1 MDELSEV
8 VWADILGHVRT
19 HHAAIARGWFS
30 QLSPGTLHGG
40 ILKIIAANA
49 AQLSYLLEHC
59 VRPFIEASQ
68 AATGRLVSVEFEAGN
83 GETLESA
90 GLLRPR
96 AQDQYSAAG
105 DLGLRLNA
113 DNVFENYVVG
123 PCNRMAHASCLS
135 VSQSPGTT
143 YNPLFLHGAAGLGK
157 THLIQAICH
166 RVLDLAPGTQV
177 VYMSCETFVNHF
189 IDAVERGVLNSFRY
203 RYRHADVLMI
213 DDIQFLAGRDRTQEE
228 FFHTFNTLYQ
238 LQKQIV
244 LSADSPPSEIPQLE
258 ERLVSR
264 FKWGLVARIDPPCME
279 TREAI
284 IRKKMRMRGV
294 ELPDDVVAH
303 LASSIKTNP
312 REIEGALINL
322 QSRAVTESRAIDL
335 ELSRSVLGDDDERRP
350 RRVRIQDIMAVVTER
365 FDVKLSDLQGRRR
378 SRSIALPRQ
387 VCMYLG
393 RRLTNHSLEEIGGFF
408 GGRDHT
414 TVLHANKLITR
425 RCEEEPE
432 FNRRISE
439 VEETLLKGGFS
450 EQDGTSRSVTPRG

>member
-1 MDELSEV
+1 MNDLSEA

-30 QLSPGTLHGG
+30 QLSAGTLQGG
-40 ILKIIAANA
+40 ILKIMAANA
-49 AQLSYLLEHC
+49 AQLSYLVEHC
-59 VRPFIEASQ
+59 MQPFVEASQ
-68 AATGRLVSVEFEAGN
+68 AATGRLVSVEFEAAN
-83 GETLESA
+83 GETLESSGLARPVSPDGPGIA
-90 GLLRPR
+90 GEP
-96 AQDQYSAAG
+96 A
-105 DLGLRLNA
+105 LRLNA
-113 DNVFENYVVG
+113 DYVFDNYVIG

-135 VSQSPGTT
+135 VSQAPGTS
-143 YNPLFLHGAAGLGK
+143 YNPLFLHGSAGLGK

-166 RVLDLAPGTQV
+166 RILDHAPATRV

-189 IDAVERGVLNSFRY
+189 IDSVERGALNSFRY

-238 LQKQIV
+238 LHKQIV
-244 LSADSPPSEIPQLE
+244 LSADSSPSEIPQLE

-264 FKWGLVARIDPPCME
+264 FKWGLVARIDPPCQE

-284 IRKKMRMRGV
+284 VRKKMRMRGMEV
-294 ELPDDVVAH
+294 PDDVVTY
-303 LASSIKTNP
+303 LASAIKTNA
-312 REIEGALINL
+312 REIEGALIHL
-322 QSRAVTESRAIDL
+322 QGRAATESRAIDL
-335 ELSRSVLGDDDERRP
+335 DLSRSVLGQDEHLRRK
-350 RRVRIQDIMAVVTER
+350 RVRIQDIMAAVTER

-387 VCMYLG
+387 ICMYLG

-414 TVLHANKLITR
+414 TVLHAIKLVTR
-425 RCEEEPE
+425 RCEEGQD
-432 FNRRISE
+432 FRRRIEELEAFLLNGAE
-439 VEETLLKGGFS
+439 V
-450 EQDGTSRSVTPRG
+450 

>member
-1 MDELSEV
+1 MNDLSEA
-8 VWADILGHVRT
+8 VWADILGYVRT

-30 QLSPGTLHGG
+30 QLSAGTLNNGV
-40 ILKIIAANA
+40 LRIIAANA
-49 AQLSYLLEHC
+49 PQLSYLIEHC
-59 VRPFIEASQ
+59 VRAFVEAAQ
-68 AATGRLVSVEFEAGN
+68 AATGRLVSVEFESAT

-90 GLLRPR
+90 GLARP
-96 AQDQYSAAG
+96 ASVDEFSVAG
-105 DLGLRLNA
+105 EPNFRLNG
-113 DNVFENYVVG
+113 DYVFDNYVVG
-123 PCNRMAHASCLS
+123 PCNRMAHASCVS
-135 VSQSPGTT
+135 VSQSPGTN
-143 YNPLFLHGAAGLGK
+143 YNPLFLHGSAGLGK

-166 RVLDLAPGTQV
+166 RILDHAPATRV

-189 IDAVERGVLNSFRY
+189 IDAVERGALNSFRY

-238 LQKQIV
+238 LHKQIV
-244 LSADSPPSEIPQLE
+244 LTADSPPSEIPQLE

-264 FKWGLVARIDPPCME
+264 FKWGLVTRIDPPCLE

-284 IRKKMRMRGV
+284 VRKKMRLRGM
-294 ELPDDVVAH
+294 ELPDDVVTY
-303 LASSIKTNP
+303 LASAIKTNA
-312 REIEGALINL
+312 RELEGALIHL
-322 QSRAVTESRAIDL
+322 QGRASTEARPIDM
-335 ELSRSVLGDDDERRP
+335 ELSRSVLGESDHLRQK
-350 RRVRIQDIMAVVTER
+350 RVRIQDIMAAVTER

-387 VCMYLG
+387 ICMYLG

-414 TVLHANKLITR
+414 TVLHANKLVAR

-432 FNRRISE
+432 FRRRI
-439 VEETLLKGGFS
+439 EELEEFLLNGS
-450 EQDGTSRSVTPRG
+450 PA